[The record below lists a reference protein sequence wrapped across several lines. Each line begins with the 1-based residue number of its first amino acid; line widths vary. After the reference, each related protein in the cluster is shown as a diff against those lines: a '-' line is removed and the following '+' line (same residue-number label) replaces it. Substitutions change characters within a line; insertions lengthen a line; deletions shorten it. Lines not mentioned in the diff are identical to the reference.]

1 MIISYND
8 WENVYKKP
16 VFLSTIFVKLNK
28 MFVRL

>member
-8 WENVYKKP
+8 WENVYKISI
-16 VFLSTIFVKLNK
+16 FLSTIFVKLNK